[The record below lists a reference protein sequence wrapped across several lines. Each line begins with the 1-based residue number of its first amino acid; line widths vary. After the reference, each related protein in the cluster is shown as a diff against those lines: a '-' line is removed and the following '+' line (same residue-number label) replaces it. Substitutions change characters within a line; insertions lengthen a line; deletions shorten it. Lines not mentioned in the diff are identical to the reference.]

1 MSNWKPQPDPEL
13 SPQQRSNFFAGYSD
27 GYHGYQFGA
36 GHQDPKSSP
45 SYENGWETGRKDASA
60 ESNLPIDWKR

>member
-1 MSNWKPQPDPEL
+1 MSNWKPRPDHEL
-13 SPQQRSNFFAGYSD
+13 SPQQRSDYFAGYSD

-36 GHQDPKSSP
+36 GHQEPKSSP
-45 SYENGWETGRKDASA
+45 SYQNGWEAGRKDGGF